1 MINQSYDNYWYQGPG
16 SIEDKILIFVTTP
29 GREGGAGLNRRP
41 AEGMEDYKPELN
53 GDTSRVFRGDEEG
66 GGHNGEVVH

>member
-1 MINQSYDNYWYQGPG
+1 M
-16 SIEDKILIFVTTP
+16 KIKYLYLSPHP
-29 GREGGAGLNRRP
+29 GREGGAVLNRRP

>member
-1 MINQSYDNYWYQGPG
+1 M
-16 SIEDKILIFVTTP
+16 KIKYLYLSPHP